1 MIAAPPLSSS
11 SSDEDFLLDDEK
23 NSSTESNASPMVPQ
37 VLFTGIFITI
47 DSWARA
53 YRERTL
59 LNVGSAAYNTYAQI
73 HNTYHAIEG
82 MPIFEQGIGCAIIAV
97 WLFTG
102 AITIGMLGGA
112 TYLIYYV
119 FNSHAE
125 LRYFVAQCVGLWPHL
140 G

>member
-1 MIAAPPLSSS
+1 MRGAVAAPGLGYLDAKATEAGLS
-11 SSDEDFLLDDEK
+11 LGYLII
-23 NSSTESNASPMVPQ
+23 VPQ

-82 MPIFEQGIGCAIIAV
+82 MGDAFASVLEFFSSSSKKSSSDDDDDNGGAAIILV
-97 WLFTG
+97 IILVVV
-102 AITIGMLGGA
+102 AIFGGILTTNA
-112 TYLIYYV
+112 IINYTAGRREI
-119 FNSHAE
+119 
-125 LRYFVAQCVGLWPHL
+125 
-140 G
+140 